1 MIKISV
7 VGCTGKLGSI
17 IAETILNQED
27 LKLSYAIGRTGNRF
41 IGRDISEVIGGMSRD
56 LVVTD
61 SIEKATDCDVFI
73 DCTNSETF
81 ISNNLSQYTILQKP
95 ILIATTGFD
104 KNELEKIKDLSRQVP
119 VFISGNYSIALYDFI
134 ETLKFAVK
142 RISEDT
148 HVQIIEF
155 HHNQKK
161 DAPSGTALMIKK
173 ALIDAKPRLSKEGID
188 ICSIR
193 GGSIFGEHRVIFAN
207 SKDEVMEYHHQV
219 SSRAAFS
226 DGAIQA
232 ARWLQKQK
240 AGYYTMEDFCS

>member
-17 IAETILNQED
+17 IAKTILSQED
-27 LKLSYAIGRTGNRF
+27 LELSYAIGRKGSRF
-41 IGRDISEVIGGMSRD
+41 IGRDISEIIGGKSRKI
-56 LVVTD
+56 LITD
-61 SIEKATDCDVFI
+61 SIEHATDCDIFI
-73 DCTNSETF
+73 DCTHAENF
-81 ISNNLSQYTILQKP
+81 ISNSLLQYSEIKKP

-104 KNELEKIKDLSRQVP
+104 KNGLKAIKELSKNVP
-119 VFISGNYSIALYDFI
+119 VFISGNYSIALHHFI

-142 RISEDT
+142 RISDDT

-161 DAPSGTALMIKK
+161 DAPSGTALMIQK
-173 ALIDAKPRLSKEGID
+173 ALLDAEPKLSKEGID

-207 SKDEVMEYHHQV
+207 CKDEVMEYHHQV
-219 SSRAAFS
+219 SSREAFA

-240 AGYYTMEDFCS
+240 AGYYTMEDFCD